1 MITDMQALDLLSSVA
16 STGAIAPSR
25 VKDIKTA
32 INKLAQACQLPPD
45 ELDLVSLEA
54 TYPDI
59 LKTYFTT
66 LGPSISTH
74 TIRNTIQNL
83 GQLYRA
89 AHASM
94 LIVDTRS
101 ISRPRLPTDKRIHR
115 ELLEQS
121 PYKALYSTKAM
132 ACYRLPLTQWPA
144 DIAQSW
150 QAYAVIKALQVR
162 QISFNV
168 YTDHLSQYMG
178 YNLRYDSFPPSRWD
192 QLFEIPRLMRY
203 LAWKSARVGAER
215 ISSHGLKTV
224 VVLVD
229 IAKHQERPD
238 YLALQK
244 FKRSLP
250 RPAARLN
257 KKAPRHTVALV
268 DLDRLGL
275 TLMAEARQP
284 LQRTHDTTRLGLNRA
299 QTFATGLI
307 IRFMVRCPRRQK
319 EIREMDFGDRLDQDD
334 RGIWWLHY
342 KSHQLKIA
350 MHDGQPNEFRME
362 WPPDLVDDLTEYL
375 QVFRP
380 MILGPS
386 VSSIVFPTRNGKMIT
401 RKWFWRRIAVP
412 CWGRLRKHVFPH
424 LLRTLWCDAY
434 LDAHPGDFEG
444 AAAMLNDTVET
455 VQSWYRQFRVEQQLK
470 KATDFNAA
478 LFGNG
483 PGKGK
488 TR

>member
-1 MITDMQALDLLSSVA
+1 MHALDLLSSVA
-16 STGAIAPSR
+16 STGAITPSR

-32 INKLAQACQLPPD
+32 INKLAQACQVPLD
-45 ELDLVSLEA
+45 ALDLASLEP
-54 TYPDI
+54 TYPNI

-94 LIVDTRS
+94 LIADTRS
-101 ISRPRLPTDKRIHR
+101 SSRPRLPTEKRILRDMQEH
-115 ELLEQS
+115 S
-121 PYKALYSTKAM
+121 PYRASYSEKATARYG
-132 ACYRLPLTQWPA
+132 LPMTQWPA

-150 QAYAVIKALQVR
+150 QAYAVMKAIQVR

-168 YTDHLSQYMG
+168 YTQHLSLYMG
-178 YNLRYDSFPPSRWD
+178 YNLQHDPFPPSRWD

-203 LAWKSARVGAER
+203 LAWKAARVEAER

-224 VVLVD
+224 IVLVD
-229 IAKHQERPD
+229 IAKHQERPE
-238 YLALQK
+238 YAALQK

-250 RPAARLN
+250 RPSARLN
-257 KKAPRHTVALV
+257 KKAPRHTVPLV

-284 LQRTHDTTRLGLNRA
+284 LQRTHATLRIGLNRA

-319 EIREMDFGDRLDQDD
+319 EIREMDIGGRLYQDD
-334 RGIWWLHY
+334 RGTWQLY
-342 KSHQLKIA
+342 YQSHQLKIA
-350 MHDGQPNEFRME
+350 MHDGQPNEFRIE

-380 MILGPS
+380 KILGPS
-386 VSSIVFPTRNGKMIT
+386 VSRIVFPTSSGAMIT
-401 RKWFWRRIAVP
+401 RRWFWRRIAVH
-412 CWGRLRKHVFPH
+412 CWARLHKHVFPH
-424 LLRTLWCDAY
+424 LFRTLWCDAY

-455 VQSWYRQFRVEQQLK
+455 VQSWYRQFRVEQHLK
-470 KATDFNAA
+470 KATDFNAQ

-483 PGKGK
+483 HGKGK
-488 TR
+488 SR